1 MAPPGAGEG
10 AGLADQDQIPPDAG
24 LGPDLYR
31 NTGFEPQQSALA
43 PQGAPGGSGQ
53 PQAAPGGGPPQAAGA
68 PPGGPPAQPG
78 AGPGA
83 APGADGGGKGTSFR
97 DIWNAQDKDTRQQY
111 LDKLQNHL
119 KATNET
125 IDSAYNTMM
134 KQLGG
139 RPDTELSKQEKGMLL
154 MEFGMR
160 MMEHSSGRMGYGRD
174 TGAAAGAAGVETIGS
189 MRGLQ
194 KQKLDRQEQYDKLQQ
209 QLTIAQGR
217 EKTNLA
223 ARSAL
228 EEGRDIRA
236 FGAQD
241 TSLARTAM
249 QQAGGEARTE
259 SRNTAAAGRVAT
271 TEAGKDRRSALARG
285 DYVRQFADERGLMFG
300 VNKRNQVAP
309 MMDPNNPGTQ
319 LKGQPGSSRGGAGG
333 KGGFAAE
340 ANYRMYMDTY
350 GKDNQNQPL
359 TGEAAR
365 AVQRD
370 ALQYASNPRGFAL
383 TEPKMRE
390 MAEKSADNY
399 IRSNSLSWAG
409 ASDEEIAAKRT
420 AFAEETFQRLKRNG
434 TAGPS
439 AGANVP
445 NKPKSALAG
454 TDGGAAIPFAP
465 PRTMSPQLQTKA
477 EAFLKANPATAPA
490 FLKKYSYLPQEFRKY
505 LAPGGGASALQ

>member
-1 MAPPGAGEG
+1 MGFGAAAGPPTSPMDDYMRNYGARLQSMLAGVPGYGGGGGLGGLPVGRGGGPMAPPGAGEG

-97 DIWNAQDKDTRQQY
+97 DIWNAQDKDT
-111 LDKLQNHL
+111 
-119 KATNET
+119 
-125 IDSAYNTMM
+125 
-134 KQLGG
+134 
-139 RPDTELSKQEKGMLL
+139 LL

-271 TEAGKDRRSALARG
+271 TEAGKDRRSALARS
-285 DYVRQFADERGLMFG
+285 DYVRQFADERG
-300 VNKRNQVAP
+300 
-309 MMDPNNPGTQ
+309 
-319 LKGQPGSSRGGAGG
+319 
-333 KGGFAAE
+333 
-340 ANYRMYMDTY
+340 
-350 GKDNQNQPL
+350 
-359 TGEAAR
+359 
-365 AVQRD
+365 
-370 ALQYASNPRGFAL
+370 
-383 TEPKMRE
+383 
-390 MAEKSADNY
+390 
-399 IRSNSLSWAG
+399 
-409 ASDEEIAAKRT
+409 
-420 AFAEETFQRLKRNG
+420 
-434 TAGPS
+434 
-439 AGANVP
+439 
-445 NKPKSALAG
+445 
-454 TDGGAAIPFAP
+454 
-465 PRTMSPQLQTKA
+465 
-477 EAFLKANPATAPA
+477 
-490 FLKKYSYLPQEFRKY
+490 
-505 LAPGGGASALQ
+505 